1 MSTGLRPAG
10 AAVKQWGRSVKRP
23 GFLSARSPPNWGLQR
38 ADRAVRA
45 APPALSAARPTAD
58 PRSSRRIASLANP
71 CRTRGKGGAPIGSLR
86 SGLLSN
92 NQARGFAWPMNGSPF
107 GRLHEPCSQVGRK
120 DSTRSQANFPGCPW
134 GCVMGPL
141 PTRECYPTR
150 QLHPPRQIPRNLRR
164 SSRDGDPS
172 WHRRSVE
179 SPTSLAWGPC
189 CRRGR
194 PRSRRDSHTT
204 TSAGTSLRFHRK

>member
-120 DSTRSQANFPGCPW
+120 DSTRSQANSPAW
-134 GCVMGPL
+134 SLGCVRAPGT
-141 PTRECYPTR
+141 TRECYPTR

-179 SPTSLAWGPC
+179 FPTSLERGPC

-204 TSAGTSLRFHRK
+204 ASAGTSLRFHRK